1 MAKLKLHHFIALIT
15 NSIVLIFNLICILK
29 RIIMNN
35 EEKISFKS
43 NDNFIIKLVNKT
55 YIDISNYLNNKYII
69 INNTNETKPRKR
81 LKLYSVDLF
90 NKAIH
95 KRWLETRLEDKFIIE
110 YNKDNPDYLIFNVF
124 GNQHN
129 NPKYKNA
136 IKIGVLTEN
145 IIPNLNEVDYALGHA
160 HISYLDR
167 YFKYS
172 IFVWNNF
179 AKIKEIREEVLKS
192 PVRTKFCAAVISNGY
207 WAHFRTRF
215 LNELNKYKRV
225 DMGGRYRNNIGGR
238 VKDKIKFL
246 SSYKFS
252 LAMENSNGD
261 GYLSEKILQSYISGT
276 IPIYYGDYLIDEYIN
291 PKTYILIKGE
301 KDIEE
306 KINYIKSID
315 NDDEKYRRII
325 SENALVD
332 DNFTQKIDNELKS
345 FLYNIFQQEKTKA
358 RRIDA
363 KF

>member
-1 MAKLKLHHFIALIT
+1 M
-15 NSIVLIFNLICILK
+15 
-29 RIIMNN
+29 
-35 EEKISFKS
+35 
-43 NDNFIIKLVNKT
+43 
-55 YIDISNYLNNKYII
+55 
-69 INNTNETKPRKR
+69 
-81 LKLYSVDLF
+81 
-90 NKAIH
+90 
-95 KRWLETRLEDKFIIE
+95 
-110 YNKDNPDYLIFNVF
+110 
-124 GNQHN
+124 
-129 NPKYKNA
+129 
-136 IKIGVLTEN
+136 LTEN
-145 IIPNLNEVDYALGHA
+145 IIPNLNEIDYALGHA

-172 IFVWNNF
+172 IFIWYNF
-179 AKIKEIREEVLKS
+179 TGIKEIREEVLKS

-261 GYLSEKILQSYISGT
+261 GYISEKILQSYISGT

-301 KDIEE
+301 KDIAS
-306 KINYIKSID
+306 KIEYIKSID
-315 NDDEKYRRII
+315 NDDEKYRSII
-325 SENALVD
+325 SENVLVD
-332 DNFTQKIDNELKS
+332 NNFTQKIDNELKS
-345 FLYNIFQQEKTKA
+345 FLYNIFQQEKSKA
-358 RRIDA
+358 LRIDS